1 MVHMC
6 LEREKINE
14 QITILNYEE
23 NSKAFTGIEQ
33 QETYNLPRLQVLAAS
48 ELSRLVHCFMTIKGN
63 LSCNEAKN
71 MSEDWRSC
79 ESFAKIFHLSPCL
92 TS

>member
-23 NSKAFTGIEQ
+23 NSKAFTGIEH
-33 QETYNLPRLQVLAAS
+33 NLPRLQVLAAS
-48 ELSRLVHCFMTIKGN
+48 ELSRLVHWLHDHQRQSLMQQSKQHVRG
-63 LSCNEAKN
+63 LEK
-71 MSEDWRSC
+71 
-79 ESFAKIFHLSPCL
+79 L
-92 TS
+92 

>member
-1 MVHMC
+1 MMVHMC

-14 QITILNYEE
+14 QITILNFEE

-48 ELSRLVHCFMTIKGN
+48 ELSRLVHWLHDHQRQSLMQQSKQHVRG
-63 LSCNEAKN
+63 LEK
-71 MSEDWRSC
+71 
-79 ESFAKIFHLSPCL
+79 L
-92 TS
+92 